1 MKAWFLNLEPRER
14 LTLVIGAVCAILILS
29 YALVWSP
36 VTRDVAA
43 LESQI
48 SGLREAA
55 VWMDRAADEVAGSRA
70 LAPTPRVASSSPLL
84 TLVEQTAKQGGLA
97 GALKRVEP
105 QGADRAR
112 VWLEQASFDAL
123 VRWLADVQKRMGVY
137 AESAVVDPQK
147 EAGVVNAR
155 LVLRRGEDG

>member
-14 LTLVIGAVCAILILS
+14 LTLMIGVVCAVLILT
-29 YALVWSP
+29 YALIWSP
-36 VTRDVAA
+36 VSRDVTV

-55 VWMDRAADEVAGSRA
+55 VWMDRAAEEVARSRA
-70 LAPTPRVASSSPLL
+70 LAPAPRVPNTAPLL

-105 QGADRAR
+105 QGSDRAR
-112 VWLEQASFDAL
+112 VWLEQANFDAL
-123 VRWLADVQKRMGVY
+123 VRWLADVQERMGVY

-155 LVLRRGEDG
+155 LVLRRGAEG